1 MEVSVVGVVGLGLLG
16 RGIAGC
22 LLAHGIPVVAYDIA
36 PAERAAARA
45 AIATA
50 IAELAAHGYCAPS
63 IENIWRTLYT
73 EAGSLDDLSGCN
85 FLIESVTESAEIK
98 AMLFEQLE
106 AILAA
111 ETPIASNT
119 SALPISLLQ
128 KGRRNPSRFLGMHWA
143 EPAHATRFLELIR
156 GDQTDAASM
165 QAATRLAHTLG
176 KEPCVVQR
184 DIPGFIANRLGYAIY
199 REACH
204 LLNSG
209 VADAE
214 TIDRSFRNSVGL
226 WASVLGPLRW
236 IDLTGGPAFYGKAM
250 ACVLPTL
257 SNAVEVP
264 EPIRS
269 MMTTESVAG
278 AAGVRDGHGFYD
290 YTPEQAQAWE
300 RIYRDQ
306 VWRVRQA
313 IDAAFPL
320 HPEES

>member
-1 MEVSVVGVVGLGLLG
+1 MEVTVVGVVGLGLLG

-36 PAERAAARA
+36 PAERAAARV

-50 IAELAAHGYCAPS
+50 IAELAARGYCAPS
-63 IENIWRTLYT
+63 IENTWRTLYT
-73 EAGSLDDLSGCN
+73 EASSLDDLSGCN
-85 FLIESVTESAEIK
+85 FLIESVAESAEIK

-106 AILAA
+106 AILTP

-119 SALPISLLQ
+119 SALPITLLQ

-156 GDQTDAASM
+156 GDQTDDASM
-165 QAATRLAHTLG
+165 QAATRLALALG

-236 IDLTGGPAFYGKAM
+236 IDLTGGPALYGKAV
-250 ACVLPTL
+250 AGVLPTL
-257 SNAVEVP
+257 SNATEVP

-269 MMTTESVAG
+269 MMATEMGAG
-278 AAGVRDGHGFYD
+278 ATGVRDGHGFYD

-306 VWRVRQA
+306 VWRVRHA
-313 IDAAFPL
+313 VDAAFPL